1 MRVIHLFYATALTAS
16 AIQLF
21 GMFGLLLAS
30 GIAASWL
37 YVFRACDDEMER
49 LRMSHFSIALF
60 LLLIFVG
67 VLPSV
72 NVPRV
77 TRRIVCANNLKQI
90 CLALHNYAAVYGRF
104 PPAITYDGNGQ
115 PLHSWRVLLLP
126 YLDETKLYKAYSLTE
141 PWDGPNNRK
150 LLSLM
155 PSVFRCPYQN
165 IRSTAT
171 GYCVVVGER
180 TCFPPSSGRQLREI
194 VDGESNTIAIVES
207 SSKTPWM
214 APLDPTLEQF
224 TQEAASWGVKNPP
237 PHYHHD
243 LFTHYSHGANSGMA
257 DASTQIT
264 SGHPNPSVWKKFLQ
278 VDDGL
283 PSDQESAEFSDGA
296 HLSYTRA
303 RPEGYF
309 LIATFGLLAVLPAF
323 WLGKRK
329 NVEEND
335 C

>member
-1 MRVIHLFYATALTAS
+1 MTHLFYVTALTA
-16 AIQLF
+16 AAVQLF
-21 GMFGLLLAS
+21 GTFGLLLAS

-37 YVFRACDDEMER
+37 YVFRACDDVTQR

-67 VLPSV
+67 VLPPV

-77 TRRIVCANNLKQI
+77 SRRMACANNLKQI

-104 PPAITYDGNGQ
+104 PPAITYDGNGK
-115 PLHSWRVLLLP
+115 PMHSWRVLLLP
-126 YLDETKLYKAYSLTE
+126 YLDETKLYKAYALSE
-141 PWDGPNNRK
+141 PWDGPNNRQ
-150 LLSLM
+150 LVLLM
-155 PSVFRCPYQN
+155 PAVFRCHYQN
-165 IRSTAT
+165 TNSTET
-171 GYCVVVGER
+171 GYCAVIGER

-207 SSKTPWM
+207 SSPIPWM

-224 TQEAASWGVKNPP
+224 TKEAASWGVKNPP

-257 DASTQIT
+257 DGIIRTT
-264 SGHPNPSVWKKFLQ
+264 FGHRSPSVWEKFLQ

-283 PSDQESAEFSDGA
+283 PSDQEAAEFSDGT
-296 HLSYTRA
+296 HLNYTRA
-303 RPEGYF
+303 RPEGY
-309 LIATFGLLAVLPAF
+309 LAIVAFGLLAVLPAF
-323 WLGKRK
+323 WLGKR
-329 NVEEND
+329 ENAENK
-335 C
+335 